1 MVADGYGAAMEPGTS
16 PAAADATV
24 GPEASLK
31 ATARRLLGTL
41 GAARLSL
48 DAVAEAGGL
57 SRTEVEAVF
66 PHRDDLLTAL
76 IIDAYDASGA
86 AMERAD
92 RNARTSGASAG
103 ARLLAVARALRRWSF
118 DHTAEFTLVHGSPV
132 PGYHAP
138 PETVPPASRTPAV
151 LAQIVRSALEAGELT
166 PPRRAIPG
174 PPLLR
179 PEAVALFG
187 GTPEAPHADL
197 VERGIVLWSSLI
209 GLLVFQV
216 FSRTHDSVGDETA
229 FFDFAVAVA
238 AEGIGLDVPAG
249 PDTGGTADGR

>member
-1 MVADGYGAAMEPGTS
+1 MESGTS
-16 PAAADATV
+16 PAADTSV
-24 GPEASLK
+24 GPTAAIK
-31 ATARRLLGTL
+31 TTARRLLGTL
-41 GAARLSL
+41 GAGQLSL

-57 SRTEVEAVF
+57 SRTDVEAVF

-92 RNARTSGASAG
+92 REAREAGASAG
-103 ARLLAVARALRRWSF
+103 ARLLAAARALRRWSF
-118 DHTAEFTLVHGSPV
+118 DNTAEFTLVYGSPV

-138 PETVPPASRTPAV
+138 QETVPPASRTPAV
-151 LAQIVRSALEAGELT
+151 LAGIVRSALEAGELT
-166 PPRRAIPG
+166 PPRRTVPG

-187 GTPEAPHADL
+187 GTPEGPYADL
-197 VERGIVLWSSLI
+197 VERGIVLWSGLI

-216 FSRTHDSVGDETA
+216 FSRTHDSVSDQTA

-238 AEGIGLDVPAG
+238 AEGIGLEVPAQEI
-249 PDTGGTADGR
+249 TGGNTDGP